1 MSDRR
6 LGVVYSSRDWRKPLQ
21 LHVRNHVRGT
31 RVIVVRDERMAVE
44 EPLDVLIVDD
54 ETSFLTGDLV
64 ELLRAKGVR
73 LLGVYD
79 PSDGGAGIA
88 RLGDVGIDVT
98 LATDSGPEQMLAAV
112 ERLGDRLDEE
122 FALLAAQIEGVGDE
136 LEAGVTVV
144 IGGPPTVGK
153 TEVAIGL
160 AGLLAEHGP
169 ALLVDAADTY
179 PSVARRLHRA
189 LHPHLLAAF
198 DEVRTA
204 PLATAAGAAP
214 ISASLARPAPGGD
227 GQPLPFD
234 VVCGLANPTDWQ
246 VVRGEDMS
254 ALLRRAA
261 GAWRFVVC
269 DTGPH
274 LEDLVRLDRWPLSRS
289 ATAHADRIVGV
300 CAPTPDGMLRFLDW
314 LVDAATLT
322 PLAVDVVVNHAPR
335 SPLARAEFEE
345 LLRENAAG
353 RVASVTFVPGDDH
366 VERAAWDGRV
376 LRRAKFLKALT
387 PLALSLQIFPTAEVV
402 G

>member
-6 LGVVYSSRDWRKPLQ
+6 VGVVYSSRDWRKPLQ

-64 ELLRAKGVR
+64 DLLRAKGVR
-73 LLGVYD
+73 LLGVYEQ
-79 PSDGGAGIA
+79 SDGGAGIA
-88 RLGDVGIDVT
+88 RLSEVGIDVT
-98 LATDSGPEQMLAAV
+98 LAADSTPEQMLAAV
-112 ERLGDRLDEE
+112 ERLGDRLDDE
-122 FALLAAQIEGVGDE
+122 FALLAAQIDGAGDAVE
-136 LEAGVTVV
+136 VGVTVA

-169 ALLVDAADTY
+169 ALLVDAAETY

-204 PLATAAGAAP
+204 PLAMATGAAP

-234 VVCGLANPTDWQ
+234 VVSGLANPTDWQ

-261 GAWRFVVC
+261 GPWRFVVC

-300 CAPTPDGMLRFLDW
+300 CGPTPDGMLRFLDW

-322 PLAVDVVVNHAPR
+322 PVAVDVVVNYAPR

-353 RVASVTFVPGDDH
+353 RVASVSFVPADDRI
-366 VERAAWDGRV
+366 ERAAWDGRG
-376 LRRAKFLKALT
+376 LRRAKFLKALA
-387 PLALSLQIFPTAEVV
+387 PLALALQTSPTAELA

>member
-1 MSDRR
+1 MNDRR
-6 LGVVYSSRDWRKPLQ
+6 VGVVYSSRDWRKPLQ

-31 RVIVVRDERMAVE
+31 RVIVVRDERMAIE

-73 LLGVYD
+73 LLGVHD
-79 PSDGGAGIA
+79 PSDGGAGLE
-88 RLGDVGIDVT
+88 RLKHVGIDVT
-98 LATDSGPEQMLAAV
+98 LADHSAPEQMLAAI
-112 ERLGDRLDEE
+112 ERLGDRLDDE
-122 FALLAAQIEGVGDE
+122 FAVLAAQLDGTGDAAE
-136 LEAGVTVV
+136 TGTSVAV
-144 IGGPPTVGK
+144 GGPPTVGK

-160 AGLLAEHGP
+160 AGLLAGHGP
-169 ALLVDAADTY
+169 SLLVDAADTY

-204 PLATAAGAAP
+204 PLTVATGAAP
-214 ISASLARPAPGGD
+214 ITASLARPAPGGD
-227 GQPLPFD
+227 GRPLPFD
-234 VVCGLANPTDWQ
+234 IVCGLANPTDWQ
-246 VVRGEDMS
+246 VVRGDDLA

-261 GAWRFVVC
+261 GPWRFVVC

-289 ATAHADRIVGV
+289 ATAHADRVVGV

-314 LVDAATLT
+314 LVDAAALT
-322 PLAVDVVVNHAPR
+322 PVAVDVVVNHAPR

-353 RVASVTFVPGDDH
+353 RVASVTFVPADDRLD
-366 VERAAWDGRV
+366 RAAWDGRD
-376 LRRAKFLKALT
+376 LRRAKFLKALA
-387 PLALSLQIFPTAEVV
+387 PLALALQTSPTADLV